1 MINLVVF
8 ASGSGSNAENIVNYF
23 RTHKEIR
30 VKAIYCNNPHAFVIE
45 RAKRLKVP
53 LRVFDSKDLASVT
66 INKFL
71 YEDGI
76 DYIILAGFLKLIP
89 KSLIHAFPNKIINL
103 HPALLPLY
111 GGKGMYGSKV
121 HEAVIANHE
130 NKSGITIHLVNEHYD
145 DGKIL
150 FRAETYLEPNE
161 TPESLAE
168 KVHALEHK
176 YFPLVIEQ
184 FIKGG

>member
-30 VKAIYCNNPHAFVIE
+30 VKAFYCNNPHAFVIE

-111 GGKGMYGSKV
+111 GGRGMYGSKV

-130 NKSGITIHLVNEHYD
+130 KKSGITIHLVNEHYD